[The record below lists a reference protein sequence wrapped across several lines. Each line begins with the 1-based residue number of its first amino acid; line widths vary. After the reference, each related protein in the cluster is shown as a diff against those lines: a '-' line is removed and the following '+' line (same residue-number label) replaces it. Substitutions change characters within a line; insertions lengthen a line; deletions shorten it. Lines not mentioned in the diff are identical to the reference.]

1 MKHERRIPAWLLRDL
16 PALAGLFACFWLFV
30 IPLITEG
37 FRLIRG
43 DKPDQRRISALAD
56 PLLAAEAT
64 LAFALWREAYRRLGY
79 NPKLVKLELADLP
92 ADNLA
97 LMARIRSYMDQVQNL
112 SRASAHYTD
121 ILRKRW
127 PSFSPVRRASR
138 TTSSAPRVQEDNRQ
152 RFSTT
157 AHSAWEAACARSA
170 RDGEC
175 NRWPAFAAQAR
186 APPNIAP
193 CHSSN
198 SPYLNAPARLRTRP
212 RAYRAP
218 AHARIGR
225 TAPVL
230 LILINRRAD
239 KHASLARQ
247 LGEIGHEL
255 SQHSRS
261 G

>member
-1 MKHERRIPAWLLRDL
+1 
-16 PALAGLFACFWLFV
+16 
-30 IPLITEG
+30 
-37 FRLIRG
+37 
-43 DKPDQRRISALAD
+43 
-56 PLLAAEAT
+56 
-64 LAFALWREAYRRLGY
+64 
-79 NPKLVKLELADLP
+79 VKLDLADLP
-92 ADNLA
+92 ADNMA

-127 PSFSPVRRASR
+127 SSFRAFRRASR
-138 TTSSAPRVQEDNRQ
+138 ATTSALRVTMDNDGRLSS
-152 RFSTT
+152 F
-157 AHSAWEAACARSA
+157 AHSACEAACARSA

-175 NRWPAFAAQAR
+175 SRWPAFAAQAR
-186 APPNIAP
+186 APPKISP
-193 CHSSN
+193 CYSTDST
-198 SPYLNAPARLRTRP
+198 YLNAPARLRTRSH
-212 RAYRAP
+212 AY
-218 AHARIGR
+218 HALARSRIGR
-225 TAPVL
+225 TAPAL